1 MKRNA
6 MTDSPY
12 YIYQHVYPLIPP
24 LAHMQEDDGLDGDFS
39 DIKLDEEETHAAP
52 AEAAGAAPAAGA
64 DTSEV
69 SSKTQPNLNI
79 ITWI

>member
-1 MKRNA
+1 
-6 MTDSPY
+6 
-12 YIYQHVYPLIPP
+12 
-24 LAHMQEDDGLDGDFS
+24 MQEDDGLDGDFS